1 MPCLPAHET
10 RIRPRAPLIRQ
21 RLLLMLGEVHF
32 AERPTSDLI
41 DAVLAHHP
49 LRDRV
54 LGRRLCH
61 RFYEIDRVVAGD
73 GLMLRR
79 PRPGVAPSAVLL
91 QASSH
96 VGGFP
101 DVKLPMLQF
110 EDVDVLGRGLGP
122 RGGGARRAGRMCGR
136 FEHDVARLTPRVDAS
151 APSRVGHQSWHPG
164 FFANADLGAQKSPAL
179 FSKTST
185 TCPQP
190 VVARDRTSER
200 ARARPRSVSEATM
213 EKDAGEIPPARP
225 PLARRARPGSPRP
238 RAVD

>member
-136 FEHDVARLTPRVDAS
+136 FEHDVARLTPRVDGAR
-151 APSRVGHQSWHPG
+151 PREWGTKVGTPVFRGSR
-164 FFANADLGAQKSPAL
+164 AQKSPAL

-238 RAVD
+238 RALD